1 MKKLFLLFTVL
12 CATIALQ
19 AQVISA
25 YTAEVTQGTYTA
37 ITGGVAMDT
46 TGMYEEDAMIE
57 KAWYPNAVSNGLTA
71 EAGFPIGFDFEF
83 NDILCNQFVI
93 GTHGYIALGR
103 DQVSIDASHG
113 KWIVIREDDADN
125 IIGIIP
131 NADIVKLENTEV
143 SYKLEG
149 EAPNR
154 TLVVQYDNWGVMLG
168 WDEESIISVDCQI
181 RLHETTNTIELVFG
195 EVTGTTESSK
205 GFRMGLRGYYEDQFS
220 IAEGEEEG
228 MLNFVGEPGDNAP
241 YLGVADI
248 VNGATFTFT
257 PPAPCV
263 APVEAVTDLAL
274 YATTLEIY
282 GKFTKTTDA
291 DKYLIMLT
299 EGACADAPV
308 NGTFYHPLDSLGNSI
323 VMTFDAEDTITMPW
337 QIKLKASTE
346 YEVSLYP
353 ANTLCTGGPL
363 YGPVVKGK
371 ISSKPGIAEKV
382 DITGT
387 ELNSLTFDVVANEV
401 NNVMVLLTD
410 SVRENRPYA
419 NVREFGNPQGPLAVG
434 DIVDGLGRVVY
445 MGPTAQGVVVEG
457 LESSTAYYLRA
468 ISYDADFNYATEYVE
483 DCDATVNTLPWC
495 PNLAIEDRNAVPAG
509 WTAGGQENFFVNESD
524 NGYGDD
530 EWNLMCNIS
539 QNPTNGALNTI
550 SFGRFLVDKRDAAF
564 SFTYNMHIWQRFGGN
579 QMYAEWAE
587 NDTLAVQV
595 RRDGGEFENKVVI
608 LASNNVKPE
617 VVTDFIPVELDLTEY
632 VNETIE
638 IRIYWNCFAGQG
650 VRGRFQK
657 LQADGRP
664 IPVIPVVSV
673 NEITWNSANVTW
685 RGEQENYEFAYAVTG
700 EEFTTQVVNEKAVAL
715 TDLTHLTSYDVK
727 VRGIV
732 AEGDTTEWSEV
743 VTFTTAD
750 LPVCPIPTG
759 LTHGEYGEYGDKL
772 MWDMGEE
779 HLYWDLRY
787 REATGSQWTQ
797 INEIYTNEYELP
809 ALTPNVVYFWRLR
822 AHCDMDRVSEWA
834 SQEQFT
840 SNEFSAISVANAN
853 RLKVATT
860 NGAVNIINSDVYVK
874 SVTLYDMQGRVINH
888 FEVNGRENIYIPTN
902 MKGVALVKVAT
913 VDKQLVYKVN
923 VK

>member
-12 CATIALQ
+12 CATVALQ

-46 TGMYEEDAMIE
+46 TGMYVEDGMIE
-57 KAWYPNAVSNGLTA
+57 KAWYPNTVSNGVTS

-103 DQVSIDASHG
+103 DQITIDASLG

-131 NADIVKLENTEV
+131 NADIVKLENTEI

-168 WDEESIISVDCQI
+168 WNEESIISVDCQI
-181 RLHETTNTIELVFG
+181 RLHETTNTIDLIFG
-195 EVTGTTESSK
+195 EVTGTTENSK
-205 GFRMGLRGYYEDQFS
+205 GFRMGLRGSYNDQFS

-228 MLNFVGEPGDNAP
+228 MLNFVGEVGDNAP
-241 YLGVADI
+241 SLGVADI

-263 APVEAVTDLAL
+263 APVEAITDLVL
-274 YATTLEIY
+274 DATTIEIF

-291 DKYLIMLT
+291 EKYLIMLT

-308 NGTFYHPLDSLGNSI
+308 NGTYYNALDSIGNSI
-323 VMTFDAEDTITMPW
+323 VMTFDAEDTITMPH

-353 ANTLCTGGPL
+353 ANTYCTGGPL
-363 YGPVVKGK
+363 YGPGVKGK
-371 ISSKPGIAEKV
+371 VSSKPGVAV
-382 DITGT
+382 SVNITGT
-387 ELNSLTFDVVANEV
+387 ELNSLTLDVEANEV
-401 NNVMVLLTD
+401 NDVMVLLTD

-445 MGPTAQGVVVEG
+445 MGPTAQGILVEG
-457 LESSTAYYLRA
+457 LEAGTAYYVRA
-468 ISYDADFNYATEYVE
+468 ISYDPDFNYATKYVE
-483 DCDATVNTLPWC
+483 DCDATIKTLPWR
-495 PNLAIEDRNAVPAG
+495 PNLATEDRNSVPAG
-509 WTAGGQENFFVNESD
+509 WTAGGQENFIVNTAEG
-524 NGYGDD
+524 GYGVD
-530 EWNLMCNIS
+530 EWKLVCNIS
-539 QNPTNGALNTI
+539 QNPTDGALNTM
-550 SFGRFLVDKRDAAF
+550 SFGRFFVNQRDAAF
-564 SFTYNMHIWQRFGGN
+564 TFTYNMHIWQRFGGN
-579 QMYAEWAE
+579 LAYAEWAE
-587 NDTLAVQV
+587 KDTLAVQV

-608 LASNNVKPE
+608 LATNNVKPDS
-617 VVTDFIPVELDLTEY
+617 VTQFIPVELDLTEY

-638 IRIYWNCFAGQG
+638 IRLYWNCFAGQG
-650 VRGRFQK
+650 VRGRFEQIK
-657 LQADGRP
+657 AEGRP
-664 IPVIPVVSV
+664 IPVIPVVTVS
-673 NEITWNSANVTW
+673 EITWNSAKVTW
-685 RGEQENYEFAYAVTG
+685 RGEQENYEFAFAKAG
-700 EEFTTQVVNEKAVAL
+700 EEFTIQEVAGKEVAL
-715 TDLTHLTSYDVK
+715 TDLTHLTEYQVK

-732 AEGDTTEWSEV
+732 AENDYSDWSEV
-743 VTFTTAD
+743 TTFTTAD

-759 LTHGEYGEYGDKL
+759 LTHGVYGKYGDKL

-779 HLYWDLRY
+779 HLYWDVRY
-787 REATGSQWTQ
+787 REATGSQWNQVT
-797 INEIYTNEYELP
+797 EIYTNEYELP
-809 ALTPNVVYFWRLR
+809 ALTPNVVYFWRVR

-840 SNEFSAISVANAN
+840 SNEFSAISVADVN